1 MAGIN
6 ISVSAGTSKEASS
19 VQASGSVQH
28 IITDDERNTFGLQ
41 DADLKAAVNS
51 YFGNTPNDAYLHSP
65 TPWNDLYNTYGWPQ
79 VQTILQVV
87 SAEILEVTSTPAVV
101 AQNTFKNNSN
111 LPGTFT
117 VGVST
122 SVTDTVE
129 NNWSSTYTFGVSQT
143 IKYGISFLGSGGG
156 GETSLSFEAAFGEG
170 GSKSTS
176 VTVGSEQSVSVVL
189 QPGESVDAV
198 LTASKGTMKV
208 RVTYKVSLTG
218 NTAVNY
224 NPTFKDHHFWS
235 FDINQVLNAAG
246 KATTF
251 TITEDIEIGYFVNTQ
266 TVLENP
272 TAKAALAQVMQ
283 TA

>member
-1 MAGIN
+1 MAGIK

-51 YFGNTPNDAYLHSP
+51 YFGKAPNDAYLHSP

-79 VQTILQVV
+79 VQTILQVQ
-87 SAEILEVTSTPAVV
+87 SAEIIEVTSTPAVV
-101 AQNTFKNNSN
+101 AQNAFKNNSN

-143 IKYGISFLGSGGG
+143 ISYGISFLGSGGG
-156 GETSLSFEAAFGEG
+156 GETSFSFQAAFGEG
-170 GSKSTS
+170 GSRSTS
-176 VTVGSEQSVSVVL
+176 VTVGSEQSVSVNL

-198 LTASKGTMKV
+198 LTASKGKMKV

-224 NPTFKDHHFWS
+224 NPTYKDHHFWC

-246 KATTF
+246 KATSF
-251 TITEDIEIGYFVNTQ
+251 TITEDMEIGYFVNTQ

-272 TAKAALAQVMQ
+272 TAKAALAQVTQ